1 MVKVGTGSAD
11 VVSVVGAAVVVAID
25 SMAIEVVNVSRVT
38 EESVVSADE
47 SVAAAEVT
55 EATDVVVAIVVANSI
70 DETWDVSV
78 DTTEVAADVVV
89 KTSNR
94 VNNLLL
100 EWSIQCTVVLTW
112 LAGARSH
119 MFNGQQAKSHTE
131 KTDRT
136 HFA

>member
-1 MVKVGTGSAD
+1 MVKVGMGSAD
-11 VVSVVGAAVVVAID
+11 VVWVVGTAVVVATD
-25 SMAIEVVNVSRVT
+25 SMPVEVVNVSRVAD
-38 EESVVSADE
+38 ESVVSVDE

-55 EATDVVVAIVVANSI
+55 EATDIVVAIVVADSI
-70 DETWDVSV
+70 DETSDVSV
-78 DTTEVAADVVV
+78 DATEVAADVAV

-94 VNNLLL
+94 VNTLSL
-100 EWSIQCTVVLTW
+100 EWSCQCTIVLTR

-136 HFA
+136 HYA